1 MKLMKESFPGG
12 VSWVGCL
19 LIFLASASFLR
30 QVGLDI
36 NNPDAGLIQ
45 RLHPSFYLLTPFSI
59 LVLMAHLSGSD
70 FLVRKS
76 TEREGFISFSFY
88 FYMAAVALAVACAA
102 IGFTE
107 ASVAA
112 TASTFLLPV
121 FVYASA
127 RLITKDGIASLR
139 TALLLFIFANS
150 LLGIFEKVFEYRLFE
165 YMVGTTEK
173 LNDNRPTAWFSHPLN
188 NALITAIVLVGMI
201 YSKTMERNIYYWSAV
216 VAHVVALFCFGG
228 RTAAVAVAL
237 VIAFDY
243 LASAFKLAK
252 SGRGVLSIFIKTIG
266 ILLACIGVYW
276 LMGVGFI
283 DSFVQRFVDDGG
295 SAQVRWNTI
304 KLIMDFDYM
313 GALSGI
319 NITSLQG
326 LLSYYDIFNIE
337 FSWFLL
343 IMSHGLIVG
352 CLLIV
357 SMIAF
362 IRGLCKGGGKSS
374 LYMAFI
380 FISVTFGFTSI
391 ASVSLLLSQLVIMMF
406 IFKDRLMARSGTAE
420 T

>member
-1 MKLMKESFPGG
+1 MFLKKESFPGV
-12 VSWVGCL
+12 VSLVGCL
-19 LIFLASASFLR
+19 LIFFASASFLR
-30 QVGLDI
+30 GFGLEL

-45 RLHPSFYLLTPFSI
+45 RLHPSFYLLTPFSLLI
-59 LVLMAHLSGSD
+59 LISHFSGSD
-70 FLVRKS
+70 FSVRRS
-76 TEREGFISFSFY
+76 AEREGFISFSFC
-88 FYMAAVALAVACAA
+88 FYMAAVALALVCAMF
-102 IGFTE
+102 GFTE

-112 TASTFLLPV
+112 TASTFLLPI
-121 FVYASA
+121 FVYAST
-127 RLITKDGIASLR
+127 RLITNSGADYLR
-139 TALLLFIFANS
+139 KALLLMIFANS

-165 YMVGTTEK
+165 YIVGITEK

-188 NALITAIVLVGMI
+188 NALITSIVLVGMI
-201 YSKTMERNIYYWSAV
+201 YSKYIERNIYYWIAV

-237 VIAFDY
+237 VIVVDY

-252 SGRGVLSIFIKTIG
+252 SGRGVLPLFIKTIG
-266 ILLACIGVYW
+266 ILLACMAVYW

-304 KLIMDFDYM
+304 KLVMDFDYI

-319 NITSLQG
+319 NASSLQG

-352 CLLIV
+352 CFLIV
-357 SMIAF
+357 AMIAF
-362 IRGLCKGGGKSS
+362 IRDLCKGGGKSS

-391 ASVSLLLSQLVIMMF
+391 ASVSLLLSQLVIMIF
-406 IFKDRLMARSGTAE
+406 IFKDRLVTRSGTAE

>member
-1 MKLMKESFPGG
+1 MKLMKESFPGV

-19 LIFLASASFLR
+19 LMFLASASFLR

-70 FLVRKS
+70 FSVRKS

-127 RLITKDGIASLR
+127 RLITKDGISSLR

-216 VAHVVALFCFGG
+216 LVHVVALFCFGG
-228 RTAAVAVAL
+228 RTAAVSVVL
-237 VIAFDY
+237 IVVVDY
-243 LASAFKLAK
+243 LVSAFKIAK
-252 SGRGVLSIFIKTIG
+252 SGRGVLALFGKTIG
-266 ILLACIGVYW
+266 ILIACIGIYW
-276 LMGVGFI
+276 LVGVGFL

-304 KLIMDFDYM
+304 NLIMDFDYI

-319 NITSLQG
+319 NSTSLQS

-337 FSWFLL
+337 FSWLL
-343 IMSHGLIVG
+343 IIMSHGIIVG
-352 CLLIV
+352 SLLII

-362 IRGLCKGGGKSS
+362 IRSLCGESSKSVY
-374 LYMAFI
+374 YMAFI
-380 FISVTFGFTSI
+380 FLAVTFGFTSI
-391 ASVSLLLSQLVIMMF
+391 ASLSFLLSQFIIIVY
-406 IFKDRLMARSGTAE
+406 IFKDDLTGSSSVAE
-420 T
+420 A